1 MLHKINKLKITA
13 YTARELCLQCLGAQ
27 RKSVLTTQ
35 TLRARANQKLKGA
48 VFFLFGSTMGL
59 LLELYS
65 ESEAESKH

>member
-1 MLHKINKLKITA
+1 MLHKINKLKI
-13 YTARELCLQCLGAQ
+13 TARELCLQCLGAQ
-27 RKSVLTTQ
+27 MKSVLTTQ

-48 VFFLFGSTMGL
+48 VFFLFGCTMGL